1 MSISSTA
8 VAERNKRAEEQR
20 TAFTWCLAATLG
32 IALVGGISKMVVDLK
47 ATKQGTRRRKQ
58 PWELT

>member
-1 MSISSTA
+1 MPMSPTA

-20 TAFTWCLAATLG
+20 TAFTLCLAATLA
-32 IALVGGISKMVVDLK
+32 IALACGVGKMVIDLK